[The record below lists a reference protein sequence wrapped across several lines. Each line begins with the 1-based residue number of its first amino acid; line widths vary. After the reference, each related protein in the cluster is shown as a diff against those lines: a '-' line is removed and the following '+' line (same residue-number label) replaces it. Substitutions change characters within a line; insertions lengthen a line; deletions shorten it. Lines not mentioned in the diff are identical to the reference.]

1 MATRFKK
8 LVIDKISKLGSTEHE
23 EIFKILDRNNIP
35 YTKNSNGV
43 FFNLNTVSEEVINE
57 INTFVS
63 YCQQNQEE
71 LDAYDKKINECK
83 INNNLNDVMQIQ
95 TAHSMNAGL
104 NNDLGEIIGEKV
116 TDVRPKETLKE
127 LINVNTKAKTL
138 VNMLEHNLDKV
149 QKKNHNTKYMN
160 AKKRYSRKM
169 NPEKKSA
176 GEIMNILTKEQYKY
190 KGKSHNNITND
201 NS

>member
-1 MATRFKK
+1 MASRFKK
-8 LVIDKISKLGSTEHE
+8 LVIDKIDKLGPTEHE
-23 EIFKILDRNNIP
+23 EIFKILDRNSVP
-35 YTKNSNGV
+35 YTQNSNGV
-43 FFNLNTVSEEVINE
+43 FFILNTVSEELVNE
-57 INTFVS
+57 INTFVT

-95 TAHSMNAGL
+95 SVHANIS
-104 NNDLGEIIGEKV
+104 NNELDELIGENIVETKS
-116 TDVRPKETLKE
+116 KETLKE
-127 LINVNTKAKTL
+127 LINVNSKAKTL
-138 VNMLEHNLDKV
+138 VNMLEQNLDKV

-176 GEIMNILTKEQYKY
+176 GEIINNLSREQYKY
-190 KGKSHNNITND
+190 KAKLLNNITND
-201 NS
+201 ST